1 MLDEQ
6 LARRA
11 PRSICGADPE
21 RARAVWNGLRRGSY
35 PSLGSAL
42 AEWQRVD
49 DEYKRVTAH
58 DWSVIARARDDD
70 TGEVAVHLRCR
81 KCRERYLIRV

>member
-21 RARAVWNGLRRGSY
+21 RVRALWDDLVSTAPSESRR
-35 PSLGSAL
+35 
-42 AEWQRVD
+42 VN